1 MAGFDFSIIRTLR
14 LKQGLSA
21 EDLARAAKLTRATI
35 TKIEA
40 GGGNPTMGT
49 IEALAG
55 IFHLLPS
62 ELVRMA
68 EVSRC
73 EEAMGTQIQAEGI
86 TGRHVRLSHCE
97 LFHLR
102 AAAGAEIKAD
112 PQIHENTAEVCYLA
126 SGRVRVTVAGE
137 SHELTPGAALGF
149 KALLDH
155 RIEVREDAE
164 LLFIHHSSM

>member
-14 LKQGLSA
+14 MKQGLSA
-21 EDLARAAKLTRATI
+21 EELARAANLTRATI
-35 TKIEA
+35 AKIEA

-73 EEAMGTQIQAEGI
+73 EEAMGTPVRAKGI
-86 TGRHVRLSHCE
+86 TGRHVRLSHFE

-102 AAAGAEIKAD
+102 AGAGAEIKAD
-112 PQIHENTAEVCYLA
+112 PKFYENTAEVCYLV
-126 SGRVRVTVAGE
+126 SGSVRVTLGE
-137 SHELTPGAALGF
+137 ASHTLKPGAALGF

-155 RIEVREDAE
+155 RIDVREDSE
-164 LLFIHHSSM
+164 LLFIHHSLT